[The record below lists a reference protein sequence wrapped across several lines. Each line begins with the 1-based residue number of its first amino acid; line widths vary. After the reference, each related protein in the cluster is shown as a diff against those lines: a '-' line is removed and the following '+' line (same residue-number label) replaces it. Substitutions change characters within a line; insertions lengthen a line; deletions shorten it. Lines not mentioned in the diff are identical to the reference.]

1 MAGRVFLFVLLW
13 GWSVVDWLRREV
25 SASSLVVAID
35 PGKAFNRVWLATGD
49 RGLIG
54 DPVSLPVLRDGV
66 DELERLVVASGVAGP
81 PVIGLEETGS
91 LHRAWAAELE
101 RRWPGSLR
109 LFAPSQTT
117 AARGQ
122 LGARRFKTDDRD
134 CAALVWLVRQ
144 GAGRPAEPDTVA
156 TMLGAVRHRAQVVD
170 ARRVL
175 QQRLHDQLN
184 GLCPGLSAP
193 AAHGRALALD
203 SPAGQAVL
211 ACAAAFAGRAPSKRS
226 LQART
231 PGRLPD
237 ATATF
242 WAGRWKRLLDPPPDA
257 ELRAARLGR
266 DLQRWQDLRADI
278 AAAEHQLAGLLA
290 QTPGQILTSLPGV
303 ATVRAAEFSAYTLPV
318 ERWPTPEQL
327 YSATGLAPAAY
338 QSSTITR
345 RGAISRQGLAEHRN
359 ALMGIAWGL
368 SQNSPAFRARDQ
380 ELRARG
386 MRPIQARVALAR
398 HACRLCW
405 RLLQTQ
411 QPYDDQR
418 YAATRRRGR

>member
-1 MAGRVFLFVLLW
+1 MDGL
-13 GWSVVDWLRREV
+13 LRRELP
-25 SASSLVVAID
+25 ASSLVVAID
-35 PGKAFNRVWLATGD
+35 PGKAFNRVWLTSGE

-54 DPVSLPVLRDGV
+54 RPVSLPVLRDGV
-66 DELERLVVASGVAGP
+66 DELERLIVATNIDGP
-81 PVIGLEETGS
+81 PVIGLEATGS
-91 LHRAWAAELE
+91 LHRAWAAEIE

-109 LFAPSQTT
+109 LFAPSETT

-122 LGARRFKTDDRD
+122 LGSRRIKTDDRD
-134 CAALVWLVRQ
+134 CAALVWLLRQ
-144 GAGRPAEPDTVA
+144 GAGRPVGPDAVDA
-156 TMLGAVRHRAQVVD
+156 LLGTVRHRRQLVD

-184 GLCPGLSAP
+184 ALCPGLSAP
-193 AAHGRALALD
+193 PGHGRALALE
-203 SPAGQAVL
+203 SPTGQAVL
-211 ACAAAFAGRAPSKRS
+211 ACAAAFDGRPPSTRSLLARAP
-226 LQART
+226 
-231 PGRLPD
+231 GRV
-237 ATATF
+237 TAANAAF
-242 WAGRWKRLLDPPPDA
+242 WTARWKQLLAPPPDA
-257 ELRAARLGR
+257 QLRAARLGR
-266 DLQRWQDLRADI
+266 DLRRWQDIQLDI
-278 AAAEHQLAGLLA
+278 LDDEHQLELLLA

-303 ATVRAAEFSAYTLPV
+303 ATVRAAAFSAFTLPI
-318 ERWPTPEQL
+318 ERWATPERL

-345 RGAISRQGLAEHRN
+345 RGRISRQGLPEHRD

-368 SQNSPAFRARDQ
+368 SSYSPAFQSRDA

-411 QPYDDQR
+411 EPYDEDR
-418 YAATRRRGR
+418 YARTRQRGR